1 MANITAQQV
10 NELRARTGAGL
21 MDCKKALVE
30 AEGDADAAAE
40 ILRKKG
46 AATRD
51 KKAGR
56 TANEGTI
63 QSFVSDDASTGAL
76 VEVNC
81 ESDFVGKNELFQA
94 FVKGLAAQIAT
105 SGSADNLAEQP
116 LVGDPSKKVN
126 DLFTEQITKTGE
138 NLVPGRTVLFAKV
151 GTNGY
156 VQSYLHNGGK
166 IAVLVGFEVADATS
180 DAFKTLAKQVAMH
193 IAAASPLYLTRDE
206 VPAETVEKEKE
217 IVAAQM
223 TGKPAQAIEKIVQG
237 KLEKFYAEV
246 CLREQPFV
254 LDTAK
259 SVAAAANAVG
269 AIVTRFARLQIG
281 A

>member
-10 NELRARTGAGL
+10 NDLRFRTGAGL

-30 AEGDADAAAE
+30 ANGDAETAAE

-56 TANEGTI
+56 AANEGTI
-63 QSFVSDDASTGAL
+63 QSFVSADGKTAAL

-94 FVKGLAAQIAT
+94 FVKRLAAHVAAVGGTDDLAGQAL
-105 SGSADNLAEQP
+105 ADE
-116 LVGDPSKKVN
+116 PSKKVN
-126 DLFTEQITKTGE
+126 DLLTEQITKTGE
-138 NLVPGRTVLFAKV
+138 NLIIGRATSIKASA
-151 GTNGY
+151 GGH

-166 IAVLVGFEVADATS
+166 IAVLVELEALDTTS
-180 DAFKTLAKQVAMH
+180 EAFRTLAKQIAMH
-193 IAAASPLYLTRDE
+193 IAAAAPQFLQRAE
-206 VPAETVEKEKE
+206 VPVETVAKEKE
-217 IVAAQM
+217 IVAGQM
-223 TGKPAQAIEKIVQG
+223 KGKPAQAIESILKG
-237 KLEKFYAEV
+237 KLEKFYGEV
-246 CLREQPFV
+246 CLVDQPFV

-259 SVAAAANAVG
+259 TVAAAAKAVG
-269 AIVTRFARLQIG
+269 ATVKSFTRYQIG

>member
-10 NELRARTGAGL
+10 NDLRARTGAGL

-30 AEGDADAAAE
+30 ANGDADAAAE

-56 TANEGTI
+56 AANEGII
-63 QSFVSDDASTGAL
+63 QSFVSADGKTAAL

-81 ESDFVGKNELFQA
+81 ESDFVAKNELFQA
-94 FVKGLAAQIAT
+94 FVKKLAKQIVTAGT
-105 SGSADNLAEQP
+105 ADDLANQT
-116 LVGDPSKKVN
+116 LVSDPSKKVN
-126 DLFTEQITKTGE
+126 DLLTEQVTKTGE
-138 NLVPGRTVLFAKV
+138 NLVLGRTALIKAGDK
-151 GTNGY
+151 GH

-166 IAVLVGFEVADATS
+166 IAVLVELDADAEKS
-180 DAFKTLAKQVAMH
+180 EAFLIIAKQIAMH
-193 IAAASPLYLTRDE
+193 VAAASPQFLVREE
-206 VPAETVEKEKE
+206 VPAETVAKEKE
-217 IVAAQM
+217 IVSAQM
-223 TGKPAQAIEKIVQG
+223 AGKPAAAIEKILQG
-237 KLEKFYAEV
+237 KLEKFYGEV
-246 CLREQPFV
+246 CLVDQPFV

-259 SVAAAANAVG
+259 KVSEAAKVAG
-269 AIVTRFARLQIG
+269 GTLKSFARLQIG